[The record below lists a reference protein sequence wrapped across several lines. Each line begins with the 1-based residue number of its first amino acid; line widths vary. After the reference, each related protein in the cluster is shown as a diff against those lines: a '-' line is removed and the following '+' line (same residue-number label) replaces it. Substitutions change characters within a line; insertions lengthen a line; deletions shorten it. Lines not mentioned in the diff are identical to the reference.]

1 MENIARRS
9 VLTAAALTTAGA
21 LALTPVTA
29 APLNA
34 HSPIRISTQTVALTD
49 AWSQL
54 FTDTASS
61 VTGLVTMTIGANN
74 NYPLPSPTFPLAPVV
89 TQLVLNQFAY
99 AGLLLTGQGG
109 QIPGVDRRASDRG
122 RQDRPTGHQCRARSG
137 VRAGESTVF
146 FAAAQTLEFIA
157 NSANP
162 LTALFQAPPAVFLN
176 IALNSQY
183 GLLGFTGPIGLS
195 LIFRNLLA
203 NAVYTPLPSVV
214 LPFKTASKAAAQ
226 PKAAATPTPVK
237 PAAAPSGTA
246 SSARSKHTAPSS
258 AASSKRRPSASTKTD
273 AKGADTGR
281 GRSNRK

>member
-1 MENIARRS
+1 MAFEQ
-9 VLTAAALTTAGA
+9 LK
-21 LALTPVTA
+21 
-29 APLNA
+29 AP
-34 HSPIRISTQTVALTD
+34 
-49 AWSQL
+49 
-54 FTDTASS
+54 
-61 VTGLVTMTIGANN
+61 
-74 NYPLPSPTFPLAPVV
+74 
-89 TQLVLNQFAY
+89 
-99 AGLLLTGQGG
+99 
-109 QIPGVDRRASDRG
+109 
-122 RQDRPTGHQCRARSG
+122 
-137 VRAGESTVF
+137 F

-162 LTALFQAPPAVFLN
+162 LTALFQAPAVFLN

-237 PAAAPSGTA
+237 TAAAPSGTA
-246 SSARSKHTAPSS
+246 SSARSKHTTPSSAPSS
-258 AASSKRRPSASTKTD
+258 KRKPSASAKTD
-273 AKGADTGR
+273 TKGTDTGR

>member
-109 QIPGVDRRASDRG
+109 QIPGWIGAHLTEVGKIAQLAISAVPG
-122 RQDRPTGHQCRARSG
+122 VAFEQ
-137 VRAGESTVF
+137 VRAPF

-162 LTALFQAPPAVFLN
+162 LTALFQAPAVFLN